1 MQMQG
6 QGIDLS
12 GLRDIHLPEIPSVW
26 PLPFAFWVI
35 LFSIFFFVFTIQWGW
50 RYFHIITAKKY
61 ANHEVESL
69 TKRFNGNNYKI
80 ASEICLLLR
89 RIALMK
95 FKREDISL
103 LSGKAWRQFLEKT
116 TKKPVFSGQAGD
128 IVENIMFIPADKFRY
143 KDVAAL
149 VAAAKEWIA
158 ENT

>member
-1 MQMQG
+1 MQG

-26 PLPFAFWVI
+26 PLPIAFWI
-35 LFSIFFFVFTIQWGW
+35 MLFSVFLTVFVFRWGW
-50 RYFHIITAKKY
+50 TYFHRITAKKY
-61 ANHEVESL
+61 ANREVESL
-69 TKRFNGNNYKI
+69 TKRFKGNNYKI
-80 ASEICLLLR
+80 SSEICLLLR

-95 FKREDISL
+95 FKREDVSL

-128 IVENIMFIPADKFRY
+128 IVENIMFIPADQFPY
-143 KDVAAL
+143 TDISAL
-149 VAAAKEWIA
+149 VAAAKEWIS